1 MADTGFGITI
11 TFASGF
17 LAEIID
23 TTPPEMTRDEI
34 ETTHTATP
42 DGAKTYI
49 MSDLIDY
56 GECSVDLNF
65 DEAEEPP
72 IDQDFE
78 ACTIT
83 FGSGTTWA
91 FSGALKSYAPAAP
104 IDDRMTATA
113 VIKVSGKITI
123 TPA

>member
-11 TFASGF
+11 AFESGF

-34 ETTHTATP
+34 ETTHTATT
-42 DGAKTYI
+42 DGKKTFI

-56 GECSVDLNF
+56 GELQVELNF
-65 DEAEEPP
+65 DETAEPP
-72 IDQDFE
+72 IDQPFSP
-78 ACTIT
+78 CVIT
-83 FGSGTTWA
+83 FGSGTTWS
-91 FSGALKSYAPAAP
+91 FSGALKGYAPAAP

-113 VIKVSGKITI
+113 TIKVSGGITI
-123 TPA
+123 A

>member
-1 MADTGFGITI
+1 MADTGFGITL

-17 LAEIID
+17 AAEIID
-23 TTPPEMTRDEI
+23 CTPPEMTRDEI

-42 DGAKTYI
+42 NGAKTYI

-65 DEAEEPP
+65 DETEEPP

-78 ACTIT
+78 ACVLT
-83 FGSGTTWA
+83 FGSGTTWS
-91 FSGALKSYAPAAP
+91 FSGALKSYAPTAP

-113 VIKVSGKITI
+113 VLKVSGGITI
-123 TPA
+123 A